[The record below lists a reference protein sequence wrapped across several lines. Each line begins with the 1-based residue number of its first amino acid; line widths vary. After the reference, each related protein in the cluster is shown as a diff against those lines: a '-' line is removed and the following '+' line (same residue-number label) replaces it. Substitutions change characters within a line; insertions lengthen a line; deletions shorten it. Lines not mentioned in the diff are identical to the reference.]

1 VSALHAARVAARLRK
16 AGYGVEQRSGAYGE
30 FTVLVDG
37 KEVLT
42 SGPLGWLGVLPSFE
56 TVLETLRAQ
65 EGRA

>member
-1 VSALHAARVAARLRK
+1 MRK

>member
-16 AGYGVEQRSGAYGE
+16 TGYSVQQRSGRYGE
-30 FTVLVDG
+30 FTVLADG

-42 SGPLGWLGVLPSFE
+42 AGPLGWLGVLPSFE